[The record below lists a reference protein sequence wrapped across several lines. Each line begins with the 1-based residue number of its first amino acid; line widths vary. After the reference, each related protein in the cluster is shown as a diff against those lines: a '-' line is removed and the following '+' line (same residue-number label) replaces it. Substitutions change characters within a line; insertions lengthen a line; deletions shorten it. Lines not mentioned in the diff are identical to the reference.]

1 MADSGRIILLVDDE
15 RNILLA
21 LKRELHQWAREKN
34 LEVLVAT
41 SGREGLQLLEK
52 HGSAVEIIISDLR
65 MPEMKGSDFLA
76 EAKSKYPDIITIMLT
91 GYSETEEIIKAVKTG
106 LFSYMLKPWDSEALL
121 AELDKAWEFNE
132 NRRKNAENA
141 VRMNEELRLAG
152 ELQKTILRPNLPSIQ
167 GVEFRV
173 TYRPSPG
180 LFCGGDYYDVIS
192 VGADRYFLL
201 AGTVD
206 DHGVRAA
213 MITAILK
220 AIIYPEYMRNIIG
233 KDISPADFLSWLNKR
248 MQFEFRAMESVPISF
263 FAGLLDV
270 RAKTLVYA
278 NANHVHPCLVTDSGV
293 SELPVSGSPIG
304 TARSVM
310 YPEKR
315 QQLNPGD
322 TILLYTRGITNGA
335 DISLPKLLANISTG
349 DEYHKRMLAAALSAS
364 DAKDFTDNV
373 TIVTARL
380 Q

>member
-1 MADSGRIILLVDDE
+1 MADSVRIILLVDDE

-21 LKRELHQWAREKN
+21 LKRELHQWARDKG
-34 LEVLVAT
+34 LEILVAL
-41 SGREGLQLLEK
+41 SGKEGLQILEK

-76 EAKSKYPDIITIMLT
+76 EAKNRQPDILTVLLT

-106 LFSYMLKPWDSEALL
+106 LFSYMLKPWDSEAML
-121 AELDKAWEFNE
+121 AELDKAWEFIE
-132 NRRKNAENA
+132 SRRKNAENA

-201 AGTVD
+201 AGTVE

-248 MQFEFRAMESVPISF
+248 MQFEFRATESVPISF
-263 FAGLLDV
+263 FAGILDI
-270 RAKTLVYA
+270 RTKTLIYA
-278 NANHVHPCLVTDSGV
+278 NANHTHPCLVTDSGI

-304 TARSVM
+304 TVRSVM

-315 QQLNPGD
+315 QSLNPGD
-322 TILLYTRGITNGA
+322 MILLYTRGLKNGS
-335 DISLPKLLANISTG
+335 DVSLPKLLASIPAG
-349 DEYHKRMLAAALSAS
+349 EEYHKRLLAAALSANGT
-364 DAKDFTDNV
+364 KDFTDNV
-373 TIVTARL
+373 TIVTARI

>member
-34 LEVLVAT
+34 IEILVAT
-41 SGREGLQLLEK
+41 SGKEGLQIIEK
-52 HGSAVEIIISDLR
+52 HGAAVEIIISDLR

-76 EAKSKYPDIITIMLT
+76 EAKKQYPDILTIMLT

-106 LFSYMLKPWDSEALL
+106 LFSYMLKPWDSETLL
-121 AELDKAWEFNE
+121 AELNKAWEFNE

-141 VRMNEELRLAG
+141 IRMNEELRLAG

-192 VGADRYFLL
+192 IGADRYFLL

-233 KDISPADFLSWLNKR
+233 KEISPADFLSWLNKR
-248 MQFEFRAMESVPISF
+248 MQFEFRATESVPISF
-263 FAGLLDV
+263 FAGVLDV

-315 QQLNPGD
+315 QSLNPGD
-322 TILLYTRGITNGA
+322 TVLLYTRGIANGA
-335 DISLPKLLANISTG
+335 DVSLPKLLAKISPG
-349 DEYHKRMLAAALSAS
+349 EEYHKRLLAAALSAS
-364 DAKDFTDNV
+364 GVKDFTDNV
-373 TIVTARL
+373 TIVTARI

>member
-76 EAKSKYPDIITIMLT
+76 EAKSKYPDILTIMLT

-132 NRRKNAENA
+132 TKRKNEENT

-220 AIIYPEYMRNIIG
+220 AIIYPEYMRNIIC

-248 MQFEFRAMESVPISF
+248 MQFEFRATESVPISF

-335 DISLPKLLANISTG
+335 DISLPKLLGNISTG

>member
-76 EAKSKYPDIITIMLT
+76 EAKSKYPDILTIMLT

-121 AELDKAWEFNE
+121 AELNKAWEFNE
-132 NRRKNAENA
+132 TKRKNEENA

-152 ELQKTILRPNLPSIQ
+152 ELQKTILRPNLPAIQ

-201 AGTVD
+201 VGTVE

-248 MQFEFRAMESVPISF
+248 MQFEFRATEPVPISF
-263 FAGLLDV
+263 FAGLLDI
-270 RAKTLVYA
+270 RTKTLIYA
-278 NANHVHPCLVTDSGV
+278 NANHVHPCLITDAGVT
-293 SELPVSGSPIG
+293 ELPVSGSPLG

-315 QQLNPGD
+315 QSMNSGD
-322 TILLYTRGITNGA
+322 TVLLYSRGITNDA
-335 DISLPKLLANISTG
+335 DVSLPRILAKVAPG
-349 DEYHKRMLAAALSAS
+349 EEYHKRLLAAALSES
-364 DAKDFTDNV
+364 GTKDFTDNV
-373 TIVTARL
+373 TIVTARV